1 MSKRAIAYAQS
12 RRLDDS
18 DAGRVFLL
26 LAARTQTSSSR
37 DEMSP
42 MGLLLADADLPGLAA
57 GLGISADRFRTL
69 LRQLRDLVPMDVLEH
84 PDGVW
89 EIVYGPGYTDPPPP
103 RPARDGD
110 VVGPRNI
117 FALPGWENYSTWGM
131 DMPRGVPEHGY
142 LYAQLYRNTD
152 NRDGVPRIW
161 ITPPRY
167 VLATLD
173 QLAGAIA
180 TEIAPYEPIPLPP
193 ELIRSWMVQ

>member
-1 MSKRAIAYAQS
+1 VSKRAIAYVQS
-12 RRLDDS
+12 RRLADP
-18 DAGRVFLL
+18 DAARVFLL
-26 LAARTQTSSSR
+26 LAERTHASSFG
-37 DEMSP
+37 DEMAP

-57 GLGISADRFRTL
+57 GLGISADRVRNV

-89 EIVYGPGYTDPPPP
+89 EMVYGPGYTDPQS
-103 RPARDGD
+103 ARDGD
-110 VVGPRNI
+110 AVGSRNM
-117 FALPGWENYSTWGM
+117 FTLPGWEDYSTWGM
-131 DMPRGVPEHGY
+131 DAPLGLPEHAY

-152 NRDGVPRIW
+152 NPADAPRIW

-173 QLAGAIA
+173 QLAEAIA